1 MKKIFKYPIEVVD
14 AQVLVLPLGAK
25 VLSAIAQGDDLVV
38 YALVEPIVEFKKNIE
53 IRIVGTGHD
62 VTFDLQKF
70 KFLNSISTWGG
81 RLIWHVFYAE

>member
-1 MKKIFKYPIEVVD
+1 MKKIFKYPIEIVD
-14 AQVLVLPLGAK
+14 EQVLVLPLGAR

-38 YALVEPIVEFKKNIE
+38 YALVEPTVEFKKNVE

>member
-1 MKKIFKYPIEVVD
+1 MKKIFKYPIEIVD
-14 AQVLVLPLGAK
+14 AQVLVLPLGAR
-25 VLSAIAQGDDLVV
+25 VLSAITQGDDLVV
-38 YALVEPIVEFKKNIE
+38 YALLEPTVEFKKNIE

>member
-1 MKKIFKYPIEVVD
+1 MKKIFKYPIEITD

-25 VLSAIAQGDDLVV
+25 VLSAIAQGDDIVV
-38 YALVEPIVEFKKNIE
+38 YALVEPTVEFKKNVE
-53 IRIVGTGHD
+53 IRIAGNGHD
-62 VTFDLQKF
+62 IMFDLQKF

>member
-14 AQVLVLPLGAK
+14 EQVLVLPLGAK

-38 YALVEPIVEFKKNIE
+38 YALVEPIVEFKKNVE
-53 IRIVGTGHD
+53 IRIAGTGHEIA
-62 VTFDLQKF
+62 FDLQKF
-70 KFLNSISTWGG
+70 KFLNSISMYGG

>member
-1 MKKIFKYPIEVVD
+1 MKKIFKYPIEIVD

-25 VLSAIAQGDDLVV
+25 VVSAIAQGDDLVV
-38 YALVEPIVEFKKNIE
+38 YALVEPTVEFKKNVE

>member
-1 MKKIFKYPIEVVD
+1 MKKIFKYPIEIVD

-25 VLSAIAQGDDLVV
+25 VVSAIAQGDDLVI
-38 YALVEPIVEFKKNIE
+38 YALVEPTVEFKKNVE

>member
-38 YALVEPIVEFKKNIE
+38 YALVEPTVEFKKNIE
-53 IRIVGTGHD
+53 IRIIGTGHD
-62 VTFDLQKF
+62 ITFDLQKF

>member
-1 MKKIFKYPIEVVD
+1 MKKIFKYPIEIVD
-14 AQVLVLPLGAK
+14 EQVLVLPLGAR

-38 YALVEPIVEFKKNIE
+38 YALVEPTVEFKKNVE

-70 KFLNSISTWGG
+70 KFLNSISTWSG

>member
-1 MKKIFKYPIEVVD
+1 MKKIFKYPIEIVD

-25 VLSAIAQGDDLVV
+25 VVSAIAQGDDLVI
-38 YALVEPIVEFKKNIE
+38 YALVEPTVEFKKNIE

>member
-14 AQVLVLPLGAK
+14 EQVLVLPLGAK
-25 VLSAIAQGDDLVV
+25 VLSAIAQGDDLVI
-38 YALVEPIVEFKKNIE
+38 YALVEPTVEFKKNVE

>member
-1 MKKIFKYPIEVVD
+1 MKKIFKYPIEIVD
-14 AQVLVLPLGAK
+14 EQVLVLPLGAR

-38 YALVEPIVEFKKNIE
+38 YALVEPTVEFKKNVE
-53 IRIVGTGHD
+53 IRIIGTGHD